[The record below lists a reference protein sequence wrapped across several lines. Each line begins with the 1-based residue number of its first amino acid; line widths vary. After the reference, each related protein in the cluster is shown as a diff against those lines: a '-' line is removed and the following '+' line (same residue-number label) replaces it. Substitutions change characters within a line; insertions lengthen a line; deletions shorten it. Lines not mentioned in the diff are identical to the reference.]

1 MIGRIRGLII
11 EKQPPHLLLE
21 VGGLAYEVSA
31 PMTTFYHLPGLQ
43 QEVTLYTHL
52 VIREDAHQLYGF
64 YNERDRKLFRSLI
77 KVNGVGPKLALTIL
91 SGIEPDYFVQCV
103 LNSDASTLTG
113 IPGIGKKTA
122 ERLIMET
129 KDALADWDSAVS
141 SEKIDGLTATPQ
153 ASQNI
158 QDAISALIA
167 LGYKPN
173 EAKRSV
179 MQIHHA
185 DYSSED
191 IIRLALKHMLTGDK

>member
-1 MIGRIRGLII
+1 MIGRIRGIII

-21 VGGLAYEVSA
+21 VGGLAYEILA
-31 PMTTFYHLPGLQ
+31 PMTTFYHLPSLQ
-43 QEVTLYTHL
+43 QEVSLHTHM
-52 VIREDAHQLYGF
+52 VVREDAHQLYGF
-64 YNERDRKLFRSLI
+64 YCEKDRKLFRSLI

-91 SGIEPDYFVQCV
+91 SGIEPNYFVQCV
-103 LNSDASTLTG
+103 LNNDASTLTG

-122 ERLIMET
+122 ERLIIET
-129 KDALADWDSAVS
+129 KDALTSWQDDLAEKTNNYPTVS
-141 SEKIDGLTATPQ
+141 QTDHS
-153 ASQNI
+153 I

-191 IIRLALKHMLTGDK
+191 MIRLALKHMLEGGK

>member
-1 MIGRIRGLII
+1 
-11 EKQPPHLLLE
+11 
-21 VGGLAYEVSA
+21 
-31 PMTTFYHLPGLQ
+31 MTTFYHLPALQ

-52 VIREDAHQLYGF
+52 VIREDAHHLYGF
-64 YNERDRKLFRSLI
+64 YHERDRKLFRSLI

-91 SGIEPDYFVQCV
+91 SGTEPDIFVQCV
-103 LNSDASTLTG
+103 LNGDASSLVS

-129 KDALADWDSAVS
+129 KDALSDWQA
-141 SEKIDGLTATPQ
+141 GTPTATTNGQPLV
-153 ASQNI
+153 SDMNQNI
-158 QDAISALIA
+158 QDAVSALIA

-179 MQIHHA
+179 MQVHHT

-191 IIRLALKHMLTGDK
+191 MIRLALKHMVEGVK

>member
-1 MIGRIRGLII
+1 MIGRMRGLII

-21 VGGLAYEVSA
+21 VGGLAYEISA
-31 PMTTFYHLPGLQ
+31 PMSTFYHLPDLQ

-52 VIREDAHQLYGF
+52 VVREDAHQLYGF
-64 YNERDRKLFRSLI
+64 YNIRDRKLFRSLI

-103 LNSDASTLTG
+103 LNGNSSQLVS

-129 KDALADWDSAVS
+129 KDALSNWESTTPPAKTGDHT
-141 SEKIDGLTATPQ
+141 TAAYSNQ
-153 ASQNI
+153 LI
-158 QDAISALIA
+158 QDAVSALIT

-173 EAKRSV
+173 DAKRSV

-191 IIRLALKHMLTGDK
+191 MIRLALKQMLAGEK